1 MADVF
6 TGASADVAGG
16 QLTNQVITAYNR
28 SAFFALRAGLVFD
41 QLFNVKP
48 GNLTSPGSPVKWV
61 KWTEMTAVTAAL
73 NEITDPDAVALAD
86 SLITVTP
93 AEYGNVVKVST
104 QIRQN
109 DFLLSFMPDISNL
122 LNYNMVDSLDG
133 LARTAANASGTAV
146 TTDGGLA
153 TALTSTDI
161 ITADLI
167 RQQAAALRK
176 ASAAPVAGNSFAAII
191 HPDVAYDLKSETG
204 DGSWVVPSSYTDTGV
219 NQIFN
224 DEIGTFG
231 GFRFM
236 ESPRALLAADGGAT
250 TTDIYT
256 TYFVGANAYAKV
268 DSISPHI
275 VAGPVVDALM
285 RTQPLGWYAYQGWG
299 GFESAAS
306 RRLISASSIGAN
318 V

>member
-1 MADVF
+1 MPDVF
-6 TGASADVAGG
+6 VGASTDVSTG
-16 QLTNQVITAYNR
+16 QLTNQVLTAYNR

-48 GNLTSPGSPVKWV
+48 GNLTSPGSPVKWL
-61 KWTEMTAVTAAL
+61 KWTEMTPVTTAL
-73 NEITDPDAVALAD
+73 NEITDPSAVALAD
-86 SLITVTP
+86 SLVTVTP

-109 DFLLSFMPDISNL
+109 DFLLSFMPDIANL

-133 LARTAANASGTAV
+133 LARTAADAAGTEVIADG
-146 TTDGGLA
+146 TTEGALVA
-153 TALTSTDI
+153 TDV
-161 ITADLI
+161 ITADLV
-167 RQQAAALRK
+167 RQQRATLAG
-176 ASAAPVAGNSFAAII
+176 SSVAPIAGNAYAAII
-191 HPDVAYDLKSETG
+191 HPDVAYDLKTETG
-204 DGSWVVPSSYTDTGV
+204 DGSWVVPSSYTDRGV
-219 NQIFN
+219 DQIFN

-236 ESPRALLAADGGAT
+236 ESPRAKVTTDGGNLT
-250 TTDIYT
+250 VDTYR
-256 TYFVGANAYAKV
+256 TYFVGADAYAKV

-299 GFESAAS
+299 EFRSESS
-306 RRLISASSIGAN
+306 LVLVSASSIGAN
-318 V
+318 